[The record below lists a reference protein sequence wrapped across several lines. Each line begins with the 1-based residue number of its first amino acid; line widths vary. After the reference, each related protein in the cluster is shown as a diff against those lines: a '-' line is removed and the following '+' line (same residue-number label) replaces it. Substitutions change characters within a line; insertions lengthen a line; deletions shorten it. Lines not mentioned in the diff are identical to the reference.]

1 MRTHSIIR
9 ETKKRIFGQMKD
21 IKIRKEIFQDIDS
34 IRAINEKAFGHPQ
47 EANIV
52 DKLRA
57 NCDGLLSLVVLQDEK
72 IIGHIL
78 FSPVTIEGSFGI
90 LKGMGLAPMAVLPE
104 LQRYGVGSELV
115 KAGIEILRK
124 SKCPFIIVLGH
135 PEYYPR
141 FGFERASLYGI
152 KSQWQGVPDHAF
164 MILWLDKT
172 MMDHASGVARYRDE
186 FNEAM

>member
-1 MRTHSIIR
+1 M
-9 ETKKRIFGQMKD
+9 
-21 IKIRKEIFQDIDS
+21 KIRREFPQDMGD
-34 IRAINEKAFGHPQ
+34 IRIINEKAFGQPQ

-78 FSPVTIEGSFGI
+78 FSPVTIEGHHGI

-104 LQRYGVGSELV
+104 LQRQRVGSELV
-115 KAGIEILRK
+115 KGGIEILKR
-124 SKCPFIIVLGH
+124 SGCPFIVVLGH

-141 FGFERASLYGI
+141 FGFEPASQYGI
-152 KSQWQGVPDHAF
+152 KSQWEGVPDPAF

-172 MMDHASGVARYRDE
+172 ITNHVSGVANYKGE
-186 FNEAM
+186 FNEVM

>member
-1 MRTHSIIR
+1 
-9 ETKKRIFGQMKD
+9 MKD
-21 IKIRKEIFQDIDS
+21 IKIREEIFKDIDA
-34 IRAINEKAFGHPQ
+34 IRTINEQAFGQPQ

-52 DKLRA
+52 DRLRA
-57 NCDGLLSLVVLQDEK
+57 NCDGLLSLVALQHEN

-78 FSPVTIEGSFGI
+78 FSPVTIEGNHGG

-104 LQRYGVGSELV
+104 FQRQGVGSGLV
-115 KAGIEILRK
+115 QAGIEILRE

-141 FGFERASLYGI
+141 FGFEPASRYRI
-152 KSQWQGVPDHAF
+152 RSQWEGVPDPAF

-172 MMDHASGVARYRDE
+172 GINHVSGVAKYRDE

>member
-1 MRTHSIIR
+1 
-9 ETKKRIFGQMKD
+9 MKH
-21 IKIRKEIFQDIDS
+21 IKIREEIPQDIDT
-34 IRAINEKAFGHPQ
+34 IRAINEQAFGQPQ

-57 NCDGLLSLVVLQDEK
+57 NCDGLLFLVALKDEK

-78 FSPVTIEGSFGI
+78 FNPVTIEGHHGI
-90 LKGMGLAPMAVLPE
+90 PKGMGLAPMAVLPE
-104 LQRYGVGSELV
+104 FQRHGVGSELV
-115 KAGIEILRK
+115 QAGIEILGK

-152 KSQWQGVPDHAF
+152 KSQWEGVPDPAF
-164 MILWLDKT
+164 MILWLDRT
-172 MMDHASGVARYRDE
+172 MTNYVSGVAKYRDE
-186 FNEAM
+186 FDEGM

>member
-1 MRTHSIIR
+1 MEH
-9 ETKKRIFGQMKD
+9 
-21 IKIRKEIFQDIDS
+21 IKIREEIFQDIDA
-34 IRAINEKAFGHPQ
+34 IRTINEQAFGQPQ

-57 NCDGLLSLVVLQDEK
+57 NCDGLLSLVALLDEK

-78 FSPVTIEGSFGI
+78 FSPVTIEGNHGF

-104 LQRYGVGSELV
+104 FQRQGVGSKLV
-115 KAGIEILRK
+115 QAGIEILRK

-141 FGFERASLYGI
+141 FGFEPASRYRI
-152 KSQWQGVPDHAF
+152 RSQWEGVPDPAF
-164 MILWLDKT
+164 MILWLDRT
-172 MMDHASGVARYRDE
+172 MVNHVSGVAKYRDE

>member
-1 MRTHSIIR
+1 
-9 ETKKRIFGQMKD
+9 MKD
-21 IKIRKEIFQDIDS
+21 IKIREEIFRDIEA
-34 IRAINEKAFGHPQ
+34 IRAINEQAFGQPQ

-57 NCDGLLSLVVLQDEK
+57 NCDGLLSLVALQDEK

-78 FSPVTIEGSFGI
+78 FSPVTIEGNHGF

-104 LQRYGVGSELV
+104 FQRQGVGSELV
-115 KAGIEILRK
+115 QAGIEILGK
-124 SKCPFIIVLGH
+124 SKCRFIIVLGH

-141 FGFERASLYGI
+141 FGFEPASRYRI
-152 KSQWQGVPDHAF
+152 RSQWEGVPDNAF

-172 MMDHASGVARYRDE
+172 GINHVSGVAKYRDE
-186 FNEAM
+186 FKEAM

>member
-1 MRTHSIIR
+1 
-9 ETKKRIFGQMKD
+9 MKH
-21 IKIRKEIFQDIDS
+21 IKIREEIFQDIDA
-34 IRAINEKAFGHPQ
+34 IRAINEKAFGQPQ

-57 NCDGLLSLVVLQDEK
+57 NCDGLLSLVALQDEE

-78 FSPVTIEGSFGI
+78 FSSVTIDGSFGM
-90 LKGMGLAPMAVLPE
+90 LKGMGLAPMAVLPKF
-104 LQRYGVGSELV
+104 QRQGVGSELV

-135 PEYYPR
+135 QEYYPR
-141 FGFERASLYGI
+141 FGFEPASRYRI
-152 KSQWQGVPDHAF
+152 RSQWEDVPDNAF

-172 MMDHASGVARYRDE
+172 VMNPASGVAKYRDE
-186 FNEAM
+186 FNEGM

>member
-1 MRTHSIIR
+1 M
-9 ETKKRIFGQMKD
+9 FDQMKD
-21 IKIRKEIFQDIDS
+21 IKIRKEIFQDIDA
-34 IRAINEKAFGHPQ
+34 IRTINEQAFSQSQ
-47 EANIV
+47 EAHIV

-57 NCDGLLSLVVLQDEK
+57 NCDGLLSLVALQDEK

-78 FSPVTIEGSFGI
+78 FSPVTIGGSIGF

-104 LQRYGVGSELV
+104 FQRQGVGSGLV
-115 KAGIEILRK
+115 QAGIEILRK

-141 FGFERASLYGI
+141 LGFERASLYGI
-152 KSQWQGVPDHAF
+152 KSQWEGVPDHAF
-164 MILWLDKT
+164 MILWLEKSR
-172 MMDHASGVARYRDE
+172 MNHVSGVAKYRDE